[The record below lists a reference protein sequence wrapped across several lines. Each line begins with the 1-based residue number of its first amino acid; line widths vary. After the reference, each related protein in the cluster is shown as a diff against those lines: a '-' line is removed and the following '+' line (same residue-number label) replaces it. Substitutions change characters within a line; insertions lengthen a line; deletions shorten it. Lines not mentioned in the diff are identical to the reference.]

1 MHNLLHWR
9 LLVAVADSGTIT
21 QAAALCGMTQSAAS
35 QAIAQLETMLSTRLL
50 VRQPHNVVL
59 TQSGLQIVAHARTML
74 EALRA
79 IQQCAQQAGN
89 AHAGKIR
96 LASFPSAFSKL
107 LPPLLRK
114 FRRLYPDIE
123 LITLEGTDHE
133 VESWL
138 TSATADIG
146 VVLNPAPER
155 LCFPLGEDAWLA
167 VVPSAHPLAR
177 ARRPVALDALFRL
190 PFILATGGCDV
201 NAQRLAQQSGLAL
214 ADIRATVSDWQTALT
229 LVREGTG
236 VALMPASVIPPDAL
250 GVCALPLVA
259 PIYRRF
265 GLACSSEAAAH
276 APRPNPAELPAR
288 TGANPDQSLS

>member
-21 QAAALCGMTQSAAS
+21 QAAAICGMTQSAAS

-138 TSATADIG
+138 TSAAADIG

-155 LCFPLGEDAWLA
+155 QCFPLGEDAWLA

-177 ARRPVALDALFRL
+177 ARRPVALDALSRL
-190 PFILATGGCDV
+190 PFILATGGCDL
-201 NAQRLAQQSGLAL
+201 NAQSLAQQSGLAL

-265 GLACSSEAAAH
+265 GLACSSEAAAL
-276 APRPNPAELPAR
+276 LPVQ
-288 TGANPDQSLS
+288 TLLSYLREQEQTLASR

>member
-21 QAAALCGMTQSAAS
+21 QAAAICGMTQSAAS

-59 TQSGLQIVAHARTML
+59 TQSGLQIVAHARSML
-74 EALRA
+74 AGLRA

-96 LASFPSAFSKL
+96 LASFPSAFSTL

-177 ARRPVALDALFRL
+177 ERRPVALDALFRL

-201 NAQRLAQQSGLAL
+201 NAQSLAQQSGLAL

-229 LVREGTG
+229 LVKEGTG

-259 PIYRRF
+259 PVYRRF
-265 GLACSSEAAAH
+265 GLACSSEAVTQ
-276 APRPNPAELPAR
+276 PPSKPC
-288 TGANPDQSLS
+288 

>member
-21 QAAALCGMTQSAAS
+21 QAAAICGMTQSAAS

-59 TQSGLQIVAHARTML
+59 TQSGLQIVGHARSML
-74 EALRA
+74 AGLRA

-96 LASFPSAFSKL
+96 LASFPSAFSTL

-177 ARRPVALDALFRL
+177 ERRPVALDALFRL

-201 NAQRLAQQSGLAL
+201 NAQSLAQQSGLAL
-214 ADIRATVSDWQTALT
+214 ADVRATVSDWQTALT

-259 PIYRRF
+259 PVYRRF
-265 GLACSSEAAAH
+265 GLACSSEAVTQPPVQTLLNYLREQEQTLAS
-276 APRPNPAELPAR
+276 R
-288 TGANPDQSLS
+288 

>member
-138 TSATADIG
+138 ASATADIG

-201 NAQRLAQQSGLAL
+201 NALRLAQQSGLAL

-236 VALMPASVIPPDAL
+236 VTLMPASVIPPDAL
-250 GVCALPLVA
+250 GVCTLPLVA

-265 GLACSSEAAAH
+265 GLAYSSEAAA
-276 APRPNPAELPAR
+276 LPPVQ
-288 TGANPDQSLS
+288 TLLSYLREQEQTLASR

>member
-21 QAAALCGMTQSAAS
+21 QAAAICGMTQSAAS

-59 TQSGLQIVAHARTML
+59 TQSGLQIVGHARSML
-74 EALRA
+74 AGLRA

-96 LASFPSAFSKL
+96 LASFPSAFSTL

-177 ARRPVALDALFRL
+177 ERRPVALDALFRL

-201 NAQRLAQQSGLAL
+201 NAQSLAQQSGLAL

-229 LVREGTG
+229 LVKEGTG

-259 PIYRRF
+259 PVYRRF
-265 GLACSSEAAAH
+265 GLACSSEAVTQPPVQTLLNYLREQEQTLAS
-276 APRPNPAELPAR
+276 R
-288 TGANPDQSLS
+288 

>member
-21 QAAALCGMTQSAAS
+21 QAAAICGMTQSAAS
-35 QAIAQLETMLSTRLL
+35 QAIAQLETMLSTRIL

-155 LCFPLGEDAWLA
+155 QCFPLGEDAWLA

-190 PFILATGGCDV
+190 PFILATGGCDL
-201 NAQRLAQQSGLAL
+201 NAQSLAQQSGLAL

-265 GLACSSEAAAH
+265 GLACSSEAAAL
-276 APRPNPAELPAR
+276 LPVQ
-288 TGANPDQSLS
+288 TLLSYLREQEQTLASR

>member
-9 LLVAVADSGTIT
+9 LLVAVADNGTIT

-74 EALRA
+74 EGLRA

-96 LASFPSAFSKL
+96 LASFPSAFSTL

-155 LCFPLGEDAWLA
+155 LCFPLGEDTWLA

-201 NAQRLAQQSGLAL
+201 NAQSLAQQSGLAL
-214 ADIRATVSDWQTALT
+214 ADIRATVSDSQTALT

-259 PIYRRF
+259 PVYRRF
-265 GLACSSEAAAH
+265 GLACSSEAAA
-276 APRPNPAELPAR
+276 LPPVQTLLNYLRKQEQTLASR
-288 TGANPDQSLS
+288 

>member
-59 TQSGLQIVAHARTML
+59 TQSGLQIVTHARTML

-236 VALMPASVIPPDAL
+236 
-250 GVCALPLVA
+250 
-259 PIYRRF
+259 
-265 GLACSSEAAAH
+265 
-276 APRPNPAELPAR
+276 
-288 TGANPDQSLS
+288 

>member
-1 MHNLLHWR
+1 
-9 LLVAVADSGTIT
+9 
-21 QAAALCGMTQSAAS
+21 
-35 QAIAQLETMLSTRLL
+35 MLSTRLL

-59 TQSGLQIVAHARTML
+59 TQSGLQIVTHARTML

-96 LASFPSAFSKL
+96 RQFPSAFSKL

-155 LCFPLGEDAWLA
+155 LCFPLGEDAA
-167 VVPSAHPLAR
+167 
-177 ARRPVALDALFRL
+177 
-190 PFILATGGCDV
+190 GGR
-201 NAQRLAQQSGLAL
+201 AQRA
-214 ADIRATVSDWQTALT
+214 
-229 LVREGTG
+229 
-236 VALMPASVIPPDAL
+236 PAGAS
-250 GVCALPLVA
+250 
-259 PIYRRF
+259 
-265 GLACSSEAAAH
+265 AAAG
-276 APRPNPAELPAR
+276 
-288 TGANPDQSLS
+288 GAGCPVSAAFYHGDRRV

>member
-9 LLVAVADSGTIT
+9 LLVAVADNGTIT

-74 EALRA
+74 EGLRA

-96 LASFPSAFSKL
+96 LASFPSAFSTL

-155 LCFPLGEDAWLA
+155 LCFPLGEDTWLA

-201 NAQRLAQQSGLAL
+201 NAQSLAQQSGLAL

-259 PIYRRF
+259 PVYRRF
-265 GLACSSEAAAH
+265 GLACSSEAAV
-276 APRPNPAELPAR
+276 LPPVQTLLNYLRKQEQTLASR
-288 TGANPDQSLS
+288 

>member
-21 QAAALCGMTQSAAS
+21 QAAAICGMTQSAAS

-59 TQSGLQIVAHARTML
+59 TQSGLQIVAHARSML
-74 EALRA
+74 AGLRA

-96 LASFPSAFSKL
+96 LASFPSAFSTL

-177 ARRPVALDALFRL
+177 ERRPVALDALFRL

-201 NAQRLAQQSGLAL
+201 NAQSLAQQSGLAL

-229 LVREGTG
+229 LVKEGTG

-259 PIYRRF
+259 PVYRRF
-265 GLACSSEAAAH
+265 GLACSSEAVTQPPVQTLLNYLREQEQTLAS
-276 APRPNPAELPAR
+276 R
-288 TGANPDQSLS
+288 

>member
-1 MHNLLHWR
+1 M
-9 LLVAVADSGTIT
+9 
-21 QAAALCGMTQSAAS
+21 
-35 QAIAQLETMLSTRLL
+35 
-50 VRQPHNVVL
+50 
-59 TQSGLQIVAHARTML
+59 
-74 EALRA
+74 
-79 IQQCAQQAGN
+79 
-89 AHAGKIR
+89 
-96 LASFPSAFSKL
+96 
-107 LPPLLRK
+107 PPLLRK

-177 ARRPVALDALFRL
+177 ERRPVALDALFRL

-201 NAQRLAQQSGLAL
+201 NAQSLAQQSGLAL

-229 LVREGTG
+229 LVKEGTG

-259 PIYRRF
+259 PVYRRF
-265 GLACSSEAAAH
+265 GLACSSEAVTQPPVQTLLNYLREQEQTLAS
-276 APRPNPAELPAR
+276 R
-288 TGANPDQSLS
+288 

>member
-21 QAAALCGMTQSAAS
+21 QAAAICGMTQSAAS

-138 TSATADIG
+138 TSAAADIG

-155 LCFPLGEDAWLA
+155 QCFPLGEDAWLA

-177 ARRPVALDALFRL
+177 ARRPVALDALSRL
-190 PFILATGGCDV
+190 PFILATGGCDL
-201 NAQRLAQQSGLAL
+201 NAQSLAQQSGLAL

-265 GLACSSEAAAH
+265 GLACSSEAAAL
-276 APRPNPAELPAR
+276 LPV
-288 TGANPDQSLS
+288 QILLSYLREQEQTLASR

>member
-138 TSATADIG
+138 ASATADIG

-201 NAQRLAQQSGLAL
+201 NALRLAQQSGLAL
-214 ADIRATVSDWQTALT
+214 ADIRATVSDWQTAFT

-236 VALMPASVIPPDAL
+236 VTLMPASVIPPDAL
-250 GVCALPLVA
+250 GVCTLPLVA

-265 GLACSSEAAAH
+265 GLAYSSEAAA
-276 APRPNPAELPAR
+276 LPPVQ
-288 TGANPDQSLS
+288 TLLSYLREQEQTLASR

>member
-21 QAAALCGMTQSAAS
+21 QAAAICGMTQSAAS
-35 QAIAQLETMLSTRLL
+35 QAIAQLETILSTRLL

-59 TQSGLQIVAHARTML
+59 TQSGLQIVGHARSML
-74 EALRA
+74 AGLRA

-96 LASFPSAFSKL
+96 LASFPSAFSTL

-177 ARRPVALDALFRL
+177 ERRPVALDALFRL

-201 NAQRLAQQSGLAL
+201 NAQSLAQQSGLAL

-229 LVREGTG
+229 LVKEGTG

-259 PIYRRF
+259 PVYRRF
-265 GLACSSEAAAH
+265 GLACSSEAVTQPPVQTLLNYLREQEQTLAS
-276 APRPNPAELPAR
+276 R
-288 TGANPDQSLS
+288 

>member
-1 MHNLLHWR
+1 
-9 LLVAVADSGTIT
+9 
-21 QAAALCGMTQSAAS
+21 MTQSAAS

-74 EALRA
+74 EGLRA

-155 LCFPLGEDAWLA
+155 LCFPLGEDTWLA

-177 ARRPVALDALFRL
+177 ERWPVALDALFRL

-201 NAQRLAQQSGLAL
+201 NAQSLAQQSGLAL

-259 PIYRRF
+259 PVYRRF
-265 GLACSSEAAAH
+265 GLACSSEAAA
-276 APRPNPAELPAR
+276 LPPVQTLLNYLREQEQTLASR
-288 TGANPDQSLS
+288 

>member
-9 LLVAVADSGTIT
+9 LLVAVADNGTIT

-74 EALRA
+74 EGLRA

-96 LASFPSAFSKL
+96 LASFPSAFSTL

-155 LCFPLGEDAWLA
+155 LCFPLGEDTWLA

-201 NAQRLAQQSGLAL
+201 NAQSLAQQSGLAL

-259 PIYRRF
+259 PVYRRF
-265 GLACSSEAAAH
+265 GLACSSEAAA
-276 APRPNPAELPAR
+276 LPPVQTLLNYLREQEQTLASR
-288 TGANPDQSLS
+288 

>member
-21 QAAALCGMTQSAAS
+21 QAAAICGMTQSAAS

-155 LCFPLGEDAWLA
+155 QCFPLGEDAWLA

-177 ARRPVALDALFRL
+177 ARRPVALDALSRL
-190 PFILATGGCDV
+190 PFILATGGCDL
-201 NAQRLAQQSGLAL
+201 NAQSLAQQSGLAL

-265 GLACSSEAAAH
+265 GLACSSEAAAL
-276 APRPNPAELPAR
+276 LPVQ
-288 TGANPDQSLS
+288 TLLSYLREQEQTLASR

>member
-9 LLVAVADSGTIT
+9 LLVAVADNGTIT

-74 EALRA
+74 EGLRA

-155 LCFPLGEDAWLA
+155 LSFPLGEDTWLA

-201 NAQRLAQQSGLAL
+201 NAQSLAQQSGLAL

-259 PIYRRF
+259 PVYRRF
-265 GLACSSEAAAH
+265 GLACSSEAVTQPPVQTLLNYLREQEQTLAS
-276 APRPNPAELPAR
+276 R
-288 TGANPDQSLS
+288 

>member
-21 QAAALCGMTQSAAS
+21 QAAAICGMTQSAAS

-59 TQSGLQIVAHARTML
+59 TQSGLQIVAHARSML
-74 EALRA
+74 AGLRA

-96 LASFPSAFSKL
+96 LASFPSAFSTL

-177 ARRPVALDALFRL
+177 ERRPVALDALFRL

-201 NAQRLAQQSGLAL
+201 NAQSLAQQSGLAL

-229 LVREGTG
+229 LVKEGTG

-259 PIYRRF
+259 PVYRRF
-265 GLACSSEAAAH
+265 GLACSSEAVTQPPVQTLLNYLCEQEQTLAS
-276 APRPNPAELPAR
+276 R
-288 TGANPDQSLS
+288 

>member
-21 QAAALCGMTQSAAS
+21 QAAAICGMTQSAAS

-59 TQSGLQIVAHARTML
+59 TQSGLQIVAHARSML
-74 EALRA
+74 AGLRA

-89 AHAGKIR
+89 AHVGKIR
-96 LASFPSAFSKL
+96 LASFPSAFSTL

-201 NAQRLAQQSGLAL
+201 NAQSLAQQSGLAL

-229 LVREGTG
+229 LVKEGTG

-250 GVCALPLVA
+250 GVYALPLVA
-259 PIYRRF
+259 PVYRRF
-265 GLACSSEAAAH
+265 GLACSSEAAALPPVQTLLNYLREQEH
-276 APRPNPAELPAR
+276 ALASR
-288 TGANPDQSLS
+288 

>member
-9 LLVAVADSGTIT
+9 LLVAVADNGTIT

-74 EALRA
+74 EGLRA

-96 LASFPSAFSKL
+96 LASFPSAFSTL

-123 LITLEGTDHE
+123 LITLEGTDLE

-155 LCFPLGEDAWLA
+155 LCFPLGEDTWLA

-201 NAQRLAQQSGLAL
+201 NAQSLAQQSGLAL

-259 PIYRRF
+259 PVYRRF
-265 GLACSSEAAAH
+265 GLACSSEAAA
-276 APRPNPAELPAR
+276 LPPVQTLLNYLREQEQTLASR
-288 TGANPDQSLS
+288 

>member
-21 QAAALCGMTQSAAS
+21 QAAAICGMTQSAAS

-59 TQSGLQIVAHARTML
+59 TQSGLQIVAHARSML
-74 EALRA
+74 AGLRA

-96 LASFPSAFSKL
+96 LASFPSAFSTL

-177 ARRPVALDALFRL
+177 ERRPVALDALFRL

-201 NAQRLAQQSGLAL
+201 NAQSLAQQSGLAL
-214 ADIRATVSDWQTALT
+214 ADVRATVSDWQTALT
-229 LVREGTG
+229 LVKEGTG

-259 PIYRRF
+259 PVYRRF
-265 GLACSSEAAAH
+265 GLACSSEAVTQPPVQTLLNYLREQEQTLAM
-276 APRPNPAELPAR
+276 
-288 TGANPDQSLS
+288 

>member
-21 QAAALCGMTQSAAS
+21 QAAAICGMTQSAAS

-59 TQSGLQIVAHARTML
+59 TQSGLQIVAHARSML
-74 EALRA
+74 AGLRA

-89 AHAGKIR
+89 AHAGKIH
-96 LASFPSAFSKL
+96 LASFPSAFSTL

-177 ARRPVALDALFRL
+177 ERRPVALDALFRL

-201 NAQRLAQQSGLAL
+201 NAQSLAQQSGLAL

-229 LVREGTG
+229 LVKEGTG

-259 PIYRRF
+259 PVYRRF
-265 GLACSSEAAAH
+265 GLACSSEAVTQPPVQTLLNYLREQEQTLAS
-276 APRPNPAELPAR
+276 R
-288 TGANPDQSLS
+288 

>member
-21 QAAALCGMTQSAAS
+21 QAAAICGMTQSAAS

-59 TQSGLQIVAHARTML
+59 TQSGLQIVGHARSML
-74 EALRA
+74 AGLRA
-79 IQQCAQQAGN
+79 IQQCAQQAVN

-96 LASFPSAFSKL
+96 LASFPSAFSTL

-177 ARRPVALDALFRL
+177 ERRPVALDALFRL

-201 NAQRLAQQSGLAL
+201 NAQSLAQQSGLAL

-229 LVREGTG
+229 LVKEGTG

-259 PIYRRF
+259 PVYRRF
-265 GLACSSEAAAH
+265 GLACSSEAVTQPPVQTLLNYLREQEQTLAS
-276 APRPNPAELPAR
+276 R
-288 TGANPDQSLS
+288 

>member
-9 LLVAVADSGTIT
+9 LLVAVADNGTIT

-35 QAIAQLETMLSTRLL
+35 RAIAQLETMLSTRLL

-74 EALRA
+74 EGLRA

-96 LASFPSAFSKL
+96 LASFPSAFSTL

-155 LCFPLGEDAWLA
+155 LCFPLGEDTWLA

-201 NAQRLAQQSGLAL
+201 NAQSLAQQSGLAL
-214 ADIRATVSDWQTALT
+214 ANIRATVSDWQTALT

-259 PIYRRF
+259 PVYRRF
-265 GLACSSEAAAH
+265 GLACSSEAAA
-276 APRPNPAELPAR
+276 LPPVQTLLNYLRKQEQTLASR
-288 TGANPDQSLS
+288 

>member
-9 LLVAVADSGTIT
+9 LLVAVADNGTIT

-74 EALRA
+74 EGLRA
-79 IQQCAQQAGN
+79 IQQFAQQAGN

-155 LCFPLGEDAWLA
+155 LCFPLGEDTWLA

-201 NAQRLAQQSGLAL
+201 NAQSLAQQSGLAL

-259 PIYRRF
+259 PVYRRF
-265 GLACSSEAAAH
+265 GLACSSEAAA
-276 APRPNPAELPAR
+276 LPPVQTLLNYLREQEQTLASR
-288 TGANPDQSLS
+288 

>member
-9 LLVAVADSGTIT
+9 LLVAVADNGTIT

-74 EALRA
+74 EGLRA

-96 LASFPSAFSKL
+96 LASFPSAFSTL

-138 TSATADIG
+138 TSAWCSI
-146 VVLNPAPER
+146 R
-155 LCFPLGEDAWLA
+155 HR
-167 VVPSAHPLAR
+167 S
-177 ARRPVALDALFRL
+177 
-190 PFILATGGCDV
+190 GC
-201 NAQRLAQQSGLAL
+201 
-214 ADIRATVSDWQTALT
+214 VSLWGKTPGW
-229 LVREGTG
+229 R
-236 VALMPASVIPPDAL
+236 S
-250 GVCALPLVA
+250 C
-259 PIYRRF
+259 
-265 GLACSSEAAAH
+265 
-276 APRPNPAELPAR
+276 PAR
-288 TGANPDQSLS
+288 TRCAALIR

>member
-21 QAAALCGMTQSAAS
+21 QAAAICGMTQSAAS

-59 TQSGLQIVAHARTML
+59 TQSGLQIVGHARSML
-74 EALRA
+74 AGLRA

-96 LASFPSAFSKL
+96 LASFPSAFSTL

-177 ARRPVALDALFRL
+177 ERRPVALDALFRL

-201 NAQRLAQQSGLAL
+201 NAQSLAQQSGLAL
-214 ADIRATVSDWQTALT
+214 ADVRATVSDWQTALT
-229 LVREGTG
+229 LVKEGTG

-259 PIYRRF
+259 PVYRRF
-265 GLACSSEAAAH
+265 GLACSSEAVTQPPVQTLLNYLREQEQTLAS
-276 APRPNPAELPAR
+276 R
-288 TGANPDQSLS
+288 

>member
-59 TQSGLQIVAHARTML
+59 TQSGLQIVAHARRML

-114 FRRLYPDIE
+114 FRRLYPNIE
-123 LITLEGTDHE
+123 LI
-133 VESWL
+133 
-138 TSATADIG
+138 
-146 VVLNPAPER
+146 
-155 LCFPLGEDAWLA
+155 
-167 VVPSAHPLAR
+167 
-177 ARRPVALDALFRL
+177 
-190 PFILATGGCDV
+190 
-201 NAQRLAQQSGLAL
+201 
-214 ADIRATVSDWQTALT
+214 
-229 LVREGTG
+229 
-236 VALMPASVIPPDAL
+236 
-250 GVCALPLVA
+250 
-259 PIYRRF
+259 
-265 GLACSSEAAAH
+265 
-276 APRPNPAELPAR
+276 
-288 TGANPDQSLS
+288 

>member
-9 LLVAVADSGTIT
+9 LLVAVADNGTIT

-35 QAIAQLETMLSTRLL
+35 QAIAQLETMLSIRLL

-74 EALRA
+74 EGLRA

-96 LASFPSAFSKL
+96 LASFPSAFSTL

-155 LCFPLGEDAWLA
+155 LCFPLGEDTWLA

-177 ARRPVALDALFRL
+177 ARRPVAQDALFRL

-201 NAQRLAQQSGLAL
+201 NAQSLAQQSGLAL

-265 GLACSSEAAAH
+265 GLACSSEAAA
-276 APRPNPAELPAR
+276 LPPVQTLLNYLRKQEQTLASR
-288 TGANPDQSLS
+288 

>member
-21 QAAALCGMTQSAAS
+21 QAATLCGMTQSAAS

-59 TQSGLQIVAHARTML
+59 TQSGLQIVTHARTML

-229 LVREGTG
+229 LVREDTG

-265 GLACSSEAAAH
+265 GLACSSEAAAQ
-276 APRPNPAELPAR
+276 PPSKPCWVTCENRSKP
-288 TGANPDQSLS
+288 

>member
-9 LLVAVADSGTIT
+9 LLVAVADNGTIT

-74 EALRA
+74 EGLRA

-96 LASFPSAFSKL
+96 LASFPSAFSTL

-133 VESWL
+133 VENWL

-155 LCFPLGEDAWLA
+155 LCFPLGEDTWLA

-201 NAQRLAQQSGLAL
+201 NAQSLAQQSGLAL

-259 PIYRRF
+259 PVYRRF
-265 GLACSSEAAAH
+265 GLACSSEAAA
-276 APRPNPAELPAR
+276 LPPVQTLLNYLRKQEQTLASR
-288 TGANPDQSLS
+288 

>member
-21 QAAALCGMTQSAAS
+21 QAAAICGMTQSAAS

-155 LCFPLGEDAWLA
+155 QCFPLGEDAWLA

-190 PFILATGGCDV
+190 PFILATGGCDL
-201 NAQRLAQQSGLAL
+201 NAQSLAQQSGLAL

-265 GLACSSEAAAH
+265 GLACSSEAAAL
-276 APRPNPAELPAR
+276 LPVQ
-288 TGANPDQSLS
+288 TLLSYLREQEQTLASR